1 MSPSS
6 YRKMQSHLG
15 QYSSTKLEKAFTGA
29 DITLV
34 IGIITEL
41 DIFFIPFIRYKSDFE
56 KKTKRKDRVTIEI
69 IIKFFTK
76 LEI

>member
-1 MSPSS
+1 M
-6 YRKMQSHLG
+6 
-15 QYSSTKLEKAFTGA
+15 A
-29 DITLV
+29 LV

-41 DIFFIPFIRYKSDFE
+41 DIFFIPFIRYKSDIE